1 MRTRIAAA
9 AAISLITA
17 VIVVQFRACDD
28 AACAS
33 EEPSLIHFSTAARE
47 RAKAKRALEL
57 KLSPKTLKR
66 VTRNPEVLKLSS
78 ATRVMSFLACRI
90 RGFDAIADSLDRD
103 PGGLTKLTRCTLTPL
118 TQAVLDRQGTIDRM
132 TPDGFTAFFNA
143 PLDDSQ
149 HASHACECG
158 LAMMQGLEKANRRL
172 EHATFDGVP
181 MGPVGIGIGISTGPG
196 IVGDFGTDRQPH
208 FTVAGRASLHAS
220 ELERQSG
227 EYGTS
232 ILVAESTR
240 GMAENEFA
248 FLEVDAVET
257 KSGEREPLYALV
269 GTPVSRANPK
279 FLALKAF
286 HERIFEAYRAREW
299 SKARELVEQC
309 RGLSGAN
316 PVLYDLYLKRIAHLE
331 SHPSGADWASR
342 FEPAPA

>member
-1 MRTRIAAA
+1 MI
-9 AAISLITA
+9 
-17 VIVVQFRACDD
+17 QFV
-28 AACAS
+28 
-33 EEPSLIHFSTAARE
+33 TTARE
-47 RAKAKRALEL
+47 RAKRKRALEL

-66 VTRNPEVLKLSS
+66 VARHPEALKLTS

-90 RGFDAIADSLDRD
+90 RNLDAITESLDRD
-103 PGGLTKLTRCTLTPL
+103 PSGLTKLARCVLTPL

-132 TPDGFTAFFNA
+132 GPDGFTAFFNA

-172 EHATFDGVP
+172 EHASFEGVP
-181 MGPVGIGIGISTGPG
+181 LGPVGIGIGISTGAG

-220 ELERQSG
+220 ELERLSG
-227 EYGTS
+227 DYGTS
-232 ILVAESTR
+232 ILVAEATR
-240 GMAENEFA
+240 AMAESEFA
-248 FLEVDAVET
+248 FLEVDAVPT
-257 KSGEREPLYALV
+257 KSGREPLFALV

-286 HERIFEAYRAREW
+286 HERIFEAYRAGDW
-299 SKARELVEQC
+299 DKARGLIEQC

-316 PVLYDLYLKRIAHLE
+316 PVLYDFYLKRIAYLE
-331 SHPSGADWASR
+331 SHPSSADWNGR
-342 FEPAPA
+342 FEPVPA